1 MRKMNERKSQIAL
14 ALVEVQLRQT
24 VSFRDITNL
33 KREVGDLIKEPE
45 IAAINTGSEELL
57 DFLKSLLQDIFEKQM
72 KAI

>member
-1 MRKMNERKSQIAL
+1 MNERKSQIAL

-33 KREVGDLIKEPE
+33 KREVGNLIKEPE
-45 IAAINTGSEELL
+45 IAAINAGPEELL
-57 DFLKSLLQDIFEKQM
+57 DFLKSLLQDIFEKQI